1 MWSDENIT
9 VMENSG
15 ITDGLVI
22 ENDIFEKY
30 TNNDLDV
37 DIIIRFTSGK
47 DNLRSKEIMEERNE
61 AVTTRTSDNNTLI
74 PKSTTFSKSLQCVG
88 ITSNIEERG
97 IKKPDIININPLK
110 QGWAAHSGN
119 YKVDLSEDYKVD
131 LSEECILKL
140 IQLYEKGKGK
150 IYIVTTE
157 CAYDIVGNETIP
169 NDWTQK
175 IILPVPTNSIILPK
189 TLDGMQRLLNKISNE
204 EDEEAFE
211 EVEIEEINNSK
222 LMEDRDYLQD
232 NLQ

>member
-61 AVTTRTSDNNTLI
+61 SVATRISDNNTLI
-74 PKSTTFSKSLQCVG
+74 PKSTTFSKSLQCVR
-88 ITSNIEERG
+88 ITLNVEERV
-97 IKKPDIININPLK
+97 IKKSEIININPLE
-110 QGWAAHSGN
+110 QGWATRSGN
-119 YKVDLSEDYKVD
+119 YKVDLREDYKAD

-140 IQLYEKGKGK
+140 IQLYEKGKGNFF
-150 IYIVTTE
+150 IVTIE
-157 CAYDIVGNETIP
+157 CAYDIVGNEIIP
-169 NDWTQK
+169 ND
-175 IILPVPTNSIILPK
+175 
-189 TLDGMQRLLNKISNE
+189 
-204 EDEEAFE
+204 
-211 EVEIEEINNSK
+211 
-222 LMEDRDYLQD
+222 
-232 NLQ
+232 